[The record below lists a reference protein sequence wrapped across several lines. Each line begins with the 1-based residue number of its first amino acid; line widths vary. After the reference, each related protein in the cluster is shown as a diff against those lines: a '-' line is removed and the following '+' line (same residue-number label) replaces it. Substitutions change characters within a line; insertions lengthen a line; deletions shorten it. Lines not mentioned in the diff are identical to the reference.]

1 MYKVAYISSRIIFA
15 ISLCLL
21 CSLNIA
27 DNSDILQVILIY
39 ASILLILITSVFV
52 MKGTSNE

>member
-1 MYKVAYISSRIIFA
+1 MYKIAYISSRIIFA

>member
-1 MYKVAYISSRIIFA
+1 MYKIAYISSRIIFA

-39 ASILLILITSVFV
+39 TSILLILITSVFV